1 LNKNKNIL
9 ERKVK
14 KKNFQ
19 KNKFFTKIKKIRIMS
34 LFPENYLLIAVKIKM
49 MNQTIAL
56 LIEVNLKQQ
65 SN

>member
-1 LNKNKNIL
+1 M
-9 ERKVK
+9 
-14 KKNFQ
+14 
-19 KNKFFTKIKKIRIMS
+19 IKKIRIMS
-34 LFPENYLLIAVKIKM
+34 LFPENYLLIVVKIKM